1 MKNKNVFM
9 ISLIVMIITVI
20 CMGINRFISP
30 FSDIAVRVIGGIMLI
45 DIFVLSYSTVKFKSN
60 SK

>member
-9 ISLIVMIITVI
+9 ISLIITIITII

-45 DIFVLSYSTVKFKSN
+45 DIFVLSYSGVKLK
-60 SK
+60 KQQ

>member
-9 ISLIVMIITVI
+9 ISLIVIIITVI

-30 FSDIAVRVIGGIMLI
+30 FSDIAVRVIGGIMLV
-45 DIFVLSYSTVKFKSN
+45 DIFVLSYSKVKLK
-60 SK
+60 KQQ

>member
-1 MKNKNVFM
+1 MTTV
-9 ISLIVMIITVI
+9 LIITVI

-45 DIFVLSYSTVKFKSN
+45 DIFILSYSRVKLK
-60 SK
+60 KQQ

>member
-9 ISLIVMIITVI
+9 IIIMIITII

-30 FSDIAVRVIGGIMLI
+30 FSDIAIRVVGSIMLI
-45 DIFVLSYSTVKFKSN
+45 DLFILSYSTVKLKRN

>member
-1 MKNKNVFM
+1 MKNKNVFV
-9 ISLIVMIITVI
+9 ISLIVIIIMVI

-45 DIFVLSYSTVKFKSN
+45 DIFVLSYSKVKLK
-60 SK
+60 KQQ